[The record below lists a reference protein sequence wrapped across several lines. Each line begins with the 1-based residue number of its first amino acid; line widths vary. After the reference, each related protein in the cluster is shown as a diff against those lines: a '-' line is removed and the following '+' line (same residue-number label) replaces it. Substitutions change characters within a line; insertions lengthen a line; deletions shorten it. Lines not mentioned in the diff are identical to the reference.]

1 MKNHLL
7 IIDDE
12 ENLSFFLKQSL
23 DKEGYT
29 ATIANTIAEADEII
43 NRQFPDLLLL
53 DLNLS
58 DGNGLDLYREL
69 RKKEIT
75 IPTIVITAHG
85 SVQSAIDALKMG
97 VDDYIA
103 KPFDLNEL
111 LVIVEN
117 LLERFH
123 LFNQLKYYR
132 QKAKDNYDKQFF
144 VSQLLQIKEIQYLA
158 LKIAEVPTSTVLI
171 EGTTGT
177 GKEMFAR
184 YIHNNSLQIEAPF
197 VEINCASIPDNLL
210 ESELFGYEPGA
221 FTDAKK
227 RKIGLIELAKGGTL
241 FLDEIAEMSTSI
253 QAKLLRFIE
262 TLSFKRLGGVNDIK
276 VEVRIIAATNKD
288 IEDYV
293 SKGKFRED
301 LFFRL
306 NMFRLKLPKLC
317 ERKEEILLLAQ
328 FFLEQISAR
337 LKKKIKYIA
346 PESKKIISNYNWPG
360 NLRELH
366 NVLERA
372 IILCNDDTILPDNFP
387 EEIRNKEQSQH
398 TYHPDLSHL
407 ENKSLKNY
415 LNSIEAAILK
425 QALDIS
431 NGNQL
436 KTARLLNEPRHV
448 IRYLIKKHKL
458 E

>member
-69 RKKEIT
+69 RKKEII

-184 YIHNNSLQIEAPF
+184 YIHNNSLQVEAPF

-346 PESKKIISNYNWPG
+346 PESK
-360 NLRELH
+360 
-366 NVLERA
+366 
-372 IILCNDDTILPDNFP
+372 
-387 EEIRNKEQSQH
+387 
-398 TYHPDLSHL
+398 
-407 ENKSLKNY
+407 
-415 LNSIEAAILK
+415 
-425 QALDIS
+425 
-431 NGNQL
+431 
-436 KTARLLNEPRHV
+436 
-448 IRYLIKKHKL
+448 
-458 E
+458 